1 MTPEPSTQTPST
13 GANASLGDTWKR
25 RVAIFKFTLGRG
37 YLFCQLPALSLIGA
51 GVLAPYFP
59 GLGLWLLALIS
70 FLVFVVVGW
79 LDVKFH
85 ILHEEQKYMT
95 EKNPMLMKGLFGDK
109 APTISAQEI
118 IDNAEDKD
126 D

>member
-1 MTPEPSTQTPST
+1 MDFSS
-13 GANASLGDTWKR
+13 WKR
-25 RVAIFKFTLGRG
+25 KIAVFKFTLGRG

-59 GLGLWLLALIS
+59 GLGLWLLAIIS
-70 FLVFVVVGW
+70 FTIMMFVGW

-95 EKNPMLMKGLFGDK
+95 EKNPMLMEGLFGGNLTKTASIVTPEKDMI
-109 APTISAQEI
+109 TAQQILDEI
-118 IDNAEDKD
+118 NIQEENG
-126 D
+126 

>member
-1 MTPEPSTQTPST
+1 MNIESIPQIKLETELK
-13 GANASLGDTWKR
+13 GWDKWKR
-25 RVAIFKFTLGRG
+25 KIAIFKFTLGRG

-59 GLGLWLLALIS
+59 GLGLWLLAIIA
-70 FLVFVVVGW
+70 FLVFVFVGW

-95 EKNPMLMKGLFGDK
+95 EMNPMLMKGLFGDK
-109 APTISAQEI
+109 EQKPVILAQDI
-118 IDNAEDKD
+118 IDEVDKD
-126 D
+126 E